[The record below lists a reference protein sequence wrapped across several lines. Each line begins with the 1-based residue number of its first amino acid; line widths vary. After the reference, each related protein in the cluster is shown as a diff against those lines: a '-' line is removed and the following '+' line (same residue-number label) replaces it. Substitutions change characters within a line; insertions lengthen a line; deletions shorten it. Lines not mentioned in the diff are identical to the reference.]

1 MNGMGGNGRLFFM
14 FVLYLF
20 PLLRFAWLLCLGA
33 LLGGT
38 AAYDREAS
46 CVSIVVSARMRGQRP
61 TAVLL
66 LAHGCLLFN
75 SKQPKD
81 RTFA

>member
-33 LLGGT
+33 SLGG
-38 AAYDREAS
+38 AAAHDSEAS
-46 CVSIVVSARMRGQRP
+46 CAFIVVSARMRQRQ

-66 LAHGCLLFN
+66 LAHGCPLFN